1 MKTCCIEGCVNE
13 CMTGRH
19 YCKDHYL
26 QRKREQARVR
36 YKQQGKCKC
45 TYKRV
50 CEMCGNQFDGDRP
63 TSRFCSLD
71 CYHRYS
77 RINSSNATNNYSRA
91 HGGGYSFAHRRIV
104 EETLHRKLT
113 RDEVIHHLDCNPNN
127 NDLSNL
133 IVISRSDHAKLHSV
147 LTQNRATL
155 LKNNDMNSENCW
167 NNLRDQITKTWLETT
182 GVNVIKI
189 SDIGQSAAETL
200 PDKTEE

>member
-1 MKTCCIEGCVNE
+1 MKTCCVENCVNE
-13 CMTGRH
+13 CELKRR
-19 YCKDHYL
+19 YCREHYL
-26 QRKREQARVR
+26 QRKREQAHIR
-36 YKQQGKCKC
+36 YEQQGKR

-50 CEMCGNQFDGDRP
+50 CEMCDNQFDGDRP
-63 TSRFCSLD
+63 TSRFCSSD
-71 CYHRYS
+71 CYYRYS
-77 RINSSNATNNYSRA
+77 RINSSSATNNYARA

-113 RDEVIHHLDCNPNN
+113 CDEVIHHLDGNPKN

-133 IVISRSDHAKLHSV
+133 IVISRSDHAKLHSI
-147 LTQNRATL
+147 LTRNRAAL
-155 LKNNDMNSENCW
+155 LKNNDVNSENCW

-200 PDKTEE
+200 PDNTEE